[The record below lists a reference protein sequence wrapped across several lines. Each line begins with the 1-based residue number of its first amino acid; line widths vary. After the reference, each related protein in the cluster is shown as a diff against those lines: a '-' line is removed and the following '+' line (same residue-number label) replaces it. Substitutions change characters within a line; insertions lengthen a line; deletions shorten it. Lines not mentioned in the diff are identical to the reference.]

1 MGRLH
6 GSGKPCALVVGRL
19 DTILLRDAH
28 DSCDTVFAMNLPPR
42 VHFVPDFS
50 PPGGRVAHARPRRA
64 TCFLLT
70 P

>member
-50 PPGGRVAHARPRRA
+50 PPGG
-64 TCFLLT
+64 
-70 P
+70 